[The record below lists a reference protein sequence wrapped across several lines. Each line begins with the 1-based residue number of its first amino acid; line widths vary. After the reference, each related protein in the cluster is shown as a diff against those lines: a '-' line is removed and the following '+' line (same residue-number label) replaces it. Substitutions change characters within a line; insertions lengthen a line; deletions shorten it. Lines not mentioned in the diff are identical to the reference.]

1 MSYKNLKFEYLFRL
15 MNIIN
20 GSTTK
25 DLSFIYNAYKRS
37 SENFDGSMKMLLALG
52 FIEMVD
58 DRIEILNDPFDGV
71 DNEIINSREN
81 FRVLILNRLLMNE
94 AIKDELKQYLTRF
107 SVNDSYVLACKLNK
121 ENSLN
126 NVNLR
131 NFLMTLDLI
140 EFDKINELYF
150 INNKYFQLIKPLL
163 SPRNFHLKQ
172 LEKIMVSN
180 QEIGDLAEDAV
191 VKYEV
196 NRLDKDFPFPERLV
210 EKISVDQ
217 VNAGYDIESHLV
229 SNDQLISI
237 KIEVKAVSL
246 KDYRFFWSKNEMK
259 AAKMYGDRYYLY
271 LVPCIGNNELDM
283 DNIKIIKNPHKHII
297 ENDAWFCEVESASFH
312 WTNK

>member
-1 MSYKNLKFEYLFRL
+1 MSYKNLKFEFLFRL
-15 MNIIN
+15 INIIN

-25 DLSFIYNAYKRS
+25 DISFIYNAYKRS
-37 SENFDGSMKMLLALG
+37 SENFDGSMKMLLELG
-52 FIEMVD
+52 LVEIVD
-58 DRIEILNDPFDGV
+58 DRVEILNDPFITL

-81 FRVLILNRLLMNE
+81 FRVLILNRLSMNDV
-94 AIKDELKQYLTRF
+94 IKNQLKQYFSRF
-107 SVNDSYVLACKLNK
+107 SANDSDILSCKLNK

-150 INNKYFQLIKPLL
+150 INNEYIQLIKPLL
-163 SPRNFHLKQ
+163 SPKNFNLKQ
-172 LEKIMVSN
+172 LKKSIASN
-180 QEIGDLAEDAV
+180 QEIGDLAEELV

-196 NRLDKDFPFPERLV
+196 NRLDKDFPFAERLV

-217 VNAGYDIESHLV
+217 VNAGYDIESHSL
-229 SNDQLISI
+229 SNAQLISI

-259 AAKMYGDRYYLY
+259 AAKTYGDRYYLY

-283 DNIKIIKNPHKHII
+283 ENLKIIQDPHRHII
-297 ENDAWFCEVESASFH
+297 DNESWSCEVESASFH
-312 WTNK
+312 WTSN